1 MTSRYMEQYNYE
13 TVAYALN
20 CVFEIVRSGEES
32 AGKGKGLRWLR
43 MDHLFLGFS
52 FAFAQLPAAILKL
65 NGNASQARFGLRQ

>member
-32 AGKGKGLRWLR
+32 AGKGKGLR
-43 MDHLFLGFS
+43 
-52 FAFAQLPAAILKL
+52 
-65 NGNASQARFGLRQ
+65 